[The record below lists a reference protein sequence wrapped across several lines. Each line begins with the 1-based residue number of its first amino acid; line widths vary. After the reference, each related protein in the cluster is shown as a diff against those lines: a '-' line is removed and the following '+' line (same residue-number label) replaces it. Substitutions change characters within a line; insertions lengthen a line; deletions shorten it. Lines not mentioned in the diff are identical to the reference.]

1 MKDKNTKNE
10 KIQLSIPLTRRTLKY
25 VVLILLAAALVYTI
39 VVRPEQA
46 GEVIAATLSVFSPLI
61 IGLCLAYVVNL
72 LLRHIERFWLFIWK
86 KAKNQ
91 KIVLKLKR
99 PISLTFSYIIVLGVI
114 FSIVFMFIP
123 AIKIAVLSFVEKI
136 PQYIENVESWY
147 HSAVGFF
154 KKYNFNLPEIA
165 LDATRASSIGTD
177 IIAETV
183 TITTSIVTGIIDLFL
198 GIVFSVYILF
208 QKENLCRQSKKIV
221 KAFAKPEKAEKIL
234 DFASLTNKVFTKF
247 VMGQLVEACII
258 GVLCFVGM
266 KIFGMPYAEIVSLLV
281 GFTALVPILGAFIG
295 TAIGAFLIL
304 LENPLQAFWF
314 IVFIIIL
321 QQIDNNLIYPRVV
334 GKSVGLPGLWVLT
347 AVTVGGG
354 MFGILGMLFSVPTC
368 SVLYVLFRRYVNKKN
383 AELEKTDGDDFDE
396 SEFDEFEEFLA
407 EE

>member
-25 VVLILLAAALVYTI
+25 VVLILVAAVLVYAI
-39 VVRPEQA
+39 VVRPEQV
-46 GEVIAATLSVFSPLI
+46 GEVVASTLSIFSPLI

-72 LLRHIERFWLFIWK
+72 LLRHVERFWLFIWQ

-99 PISLTFSYIIVLGVI
+99 PICLTLSYVIVLGVI

-123 AIKIAVLSFVEKI
+123 AIKVAVLSFVDKI
-136 PQYIENVESWY
+136 PQYIENVETWY
-147 HSAVGFF
+147 RSAVGFF

-165 LDATRASSIGTD
+165 LDATRASSIGTN

-221 KAFAKPEKAEKIL
+221 KAFTKPEKAEKIL

-258 GVLCFVGM
+258 GVLCFIGM

-304 LENPLQAFWF
+304 LENPMQAFWF

-334 GKSVGLPGLWVLT
+334 GKSVGLPGLWVLS
-347 AVTVGGG
+347 AVTIGGG

-383 AELEKTDGDDFDE
+383 AELETTEDDCDE
-396 SEFDEFEEFLA
+396 SEIDEFEEFLA